1 MRNGREGGAGILPG
15 HLARGRGIGGAGMG
29 GDVAGVS
36 EFGWRVAGVAEG
48 YRAQ

>member
-1 MRNGREGGAGILPG
+1 MEEWEGRWRG

-29 GDVAGVS
+29 GDVAGLIEPGGRV
-36 EFGWRVAGVAEG
+36 GGVAGG